1 MVAMSKTDLTFYR
14 AFEDTFRGSRE
25 LILSRLRQY
34 EPFFKPFDQL
44 GLAEKKALD
53 LGCGRGEWLEVLEAA
68 GFVAHG
74 VDLDDGMLQACR
86 ERGFSIENSD
96 GIVSLQAQ
104 LDDSLGIVSAFHVVE
119 HIPFDRLQTLV
130 SESLRVLQPGGLLI
144 LETPNPENL
153 VIGAC
158 NFYLD
163 PTHQRPIPPALL
175 AFLPQHAGFAR
186 TRVVRLQEAPELKT
200 TQDLQL
206 LQVIEG
212 ASPDYA
218 VVAQKQAAPNI
229 LAVFDQAFQTDFGLT
244 LSDLAQRYEN
254 ALRKRQEQI
263 ATALD
268 HTRAEWLERES
279 ILRND
284 TQASLQAT
292 QVALLALQ
300 SHSVQ
305 EQTELR
311 HQLERTEDHFKQQLT
326 ALDAQQQTL
335 QGELGQLRL
344 TESAERRAD
353 IAQLRDALQTAR
365 AEWLER
371 ESILRGLN
379 ASSTDAL
386 RAEFQRQF
394 QQLQME
400 QNQEQQARFES
411 AREAFD
417 HMAELTAKF
426 TELQIRETRLQ
437 ENLARQAAHLQAI
450 RKHIRWVQS
459 TWWWRLF
466 MLFQRSTSLPAISS
480 LAQLSNDFA
489 ATKTTPQSVPSLPAE
504 TAQAPPPPH
513 TATISNVSR
522 DGAPCNTSPN
532 YWTTNSKTKN
542 MAVEHITELFAL
554 DGRAFVTEAYR
565 NLLNREPDEH
575 GMAYYLGRL
584 SMGYGKLGVI
594 VQLAQ
599 SHECRP
605 HDEIKGLKKLLTE
618 EHHASHWFFRAFAR
632 RSRLERTLQ
641 SGLNN
646 LTPIDQHLESINSA
660 LRTQALQLGE
670 LSQRLVQL
678 QGVVLAGMQ
687 YSSQDRSMPLETPQT
702 TPELHAELPDWL
714 SRDALVKVKELIVT
728 GKFKN

>member
-1 MVAMSKTDLTFYR
+1 MAAMSKTGLTFYR

-86 ERGFSIENSD
+86 ERGFSIENRD
-96 GIVSLQAQ
+96 GIASLQAQ
-104 LDDSLGIVSAFHVVE
+104 SDDSLGIVSAFHVVE
-119 HIPFDRLQTLV
+119 HIPFDSLQTLV

-175 AFLPQHAGFAR
+175 AFLAQHAGFAR

-218 VVAQKQAAPNI
+218 VVAQKQAAPDT

-244 LSDLAQRYEN
+244 LSDLAQRYES

-263 ATALD
+263 ASALD
-268 HTRAEWLERES
+268 LTRAELLEREAT
-279 ILRND
+279 LRND

-292 QVALLALQ
+292 QVALFALQ
-300 SHSVQ
+300 SHSAQ

-365 AEWLER
+365 AELLER
-371 ESILRGLN
+371 EATLRGFN

-394 QQLQME
+394 QRLQME
-400 QNQEQQARFES
+400 KNQEQQARFES
-411 AREAFD
+411 AREASD
-417 HMAELTAKF
+417 RMAELTAKF
-426 TELQIRETRLQ
+426 TEFQIRETRLQ
-437 ENLARQAAHLQAI
+437 EDLARQTAHVQALGE
-450 RKHIRWVQS
+450 HIRWVQS

-466 MLFQRSTSLPAISS
+466 MLCQRWTSLPTMPN
-480 LAQLSNDFA
+480 LAQLPSDFA
-489 ATKTTPQSVPSLPAE
+489 VTKTTPQSVPSLAAE
-504 TAQAPPPPH
+504 TTQAQPH
-513 TATISNVSR
+513 ADTATIANAPG

-532 YWTTNSKTKN
+532 WTTTSQTEN

-565 NLLNREPDEH
+565 NLLSREPDEH
-575 GMAYYLGRL
+575 GLAYYLGRL
-584 SMGYGKLGVI
+584 SMGYGKASVI
-594 VQLAQ
+594 AQLAK
-599 SHECRP
+599 SPECKPR
-605 HDEIKGLKKLLTE
+605 DEIKGLKKLIADERKTN
-618 EHHASHWFFRAFAR
+618 HWLWGTFGR
-632 RSRLERTLQ
+632 RGRLEKNLQ
-641 SGLNN
+641 SGLACLAQIEQRLGSLHATMSMQAQQSGNRAHTTSTKYN
-646 LTPIDQHLESINSA
+646 DLAINSILNNEMNFA
-660 LRTQALQLGE
+660 QLPIQ
-670 LSQRLVQL
+670 SQ
-678 QGVVLAGMQ
+678 
-687 YSSQDRSMPLETPQT
+687 
-702 TPELHAELPDWL
+702 
-714 SRDALVKVKELIVT
+714 LIILKAMV
-728 GKFKN
+728 GIK